1 MGKITR
7 KVRNPVLVAFGL
19 AIQKR
24 RGVLKLSQEE
34 AAARAGIHRTY
45 FADVERGTRNIGI
58 LNFVAIARALKIS
71 PSELIQG
78 IHANDAGKEQHIHN
92 R

>member
-1 MGKITR
+1 MR
-7 KVRNPVLVAFGL
+7 KEKVSGRDPLLLAFGL

-24 RGVLKLSQEE
+24 RREMGISQEE

-45 FADVERGTRNIGI
+45 FADVERGARNVG
-58 LNFVAIARALKIS
+58 LKNVVAISRGLDVTPSDLLKKI
-71 PSELIQG
+71 
-78 IHANDAGKEQHIHN
+78 

>member
-1 MGKITR
+1 MRQR
-7 KVRNPVLVAFGL
+7 KVFDRDPLLMALGI

-24 RGVLKLSQEE
+24 RHEMGISQEE

-45 FADVERGTRNIGI
+45 FADVERGARNVGFR
-58 LNFVAIARALKIS
+58 NVVAIARGLDVTPSDLLKKI
-71 PSELIQG
+71 
-78 IHANDAGKEQHIHN
+78 

>member
-1 MGKITR
+1 MR
-7 KVRNPVLVAFGL
+7 KEKVSGRDPLLMAFGL

-24 RGVLKLSQEE
+24 RREMGISQEE

-45 FADVERGTRNIGI
+45 FADAERGVRNVGI
-58 LNFVAIARALKIS
+58 KNVVAIARGLDVT
-71 PSELIQG
+71 PSELLKKI
-78 IHANDAGKEQHIHN
+78 

>member
-1 MGKITR
+1 MR
-7 KVRNPVLVAFGL
+7 KEKTSGRDPVLMAFGL

-24 RGVLKLSQEE
+24 RHEMCISQEE

-45 FADVERGTRNIGI
+45 FADVERGSRNVGFR
-58 LNFVAIARALKIS
+58 NVVAIARGLDVT
-71 PSELIQG
+71 PSELLRKI
-78 IHANDAGKEQHIHN
+78 

>member
-1 MGKITR
+1 MR
-7 KVRNPVLVAFGL
+7 KTKADARDPVLMAFGL

-24 RGVLKLSQEE
+24 RREIGISQEE

-45 FADVERGTRNIGI
+45 FADVERGARNVG
-58 LNFVAIARALKIS
+58 LKNVVAIARGLDVTPSDLLKKI
-71 PSELIQG
+71 
-78 IHANDAGKEQHIHN
+78 

>member
-1 MGKITR
+1 MR
-7 KVRNPVLVAFGL
+7 KEKAGDPDPVLMAFGL

-24 RGVLKLSQEE
+24 RREMGISQEE

-45 FADVERGTRNIGI
+45 FADVERGTRNVGI
-58 LNFVAIARALKIS
+58 RNVVAIAKGLDVT
-71 PSELIQG
+71 PSELLMKI
-78 IHANDAGKEQHIHN
+78 